1 MVHRLTKLCLHWHVS
16 FIKETLS
23 VLMLCAPVFIFTSG
37 SSALLGRPR
46 CGLSIWL
53 SLLAILNTLFWVYAN
68 LFHEKTDKTRKSPP
82 FSYPPKV
89 TRRAKH
95 YTESFF
101 KKLFY
106 YVVILKILPLTIF
119 VCHSV
124 LGISC
129 TCCRSYLIKEGEK
142 KKLDSTSSQAG
153 KDVGYGMVAVLKLD
167 IKHIARSKRHL
178 VSTPILW
185 VTDKKHQA
193 APLL

>member
-1 MVHRLTKLCLHWHVS
+1 MFPWLKR
-16 FIKETLS
+16 LS
-23 VLMLCAPVFIFTSG
+23 VLMLCVPVFIFTSG
-37 SSALLGRPR
+37 SSALLGRPH

-89 TRRAKH
+89 TGRAKH

-106 YVVILKILPLTIF
+106 YVILKILPLTIF
-119 VCHSV
+119 VCHFV

-129 TCCRSYLIKEGEK
+129 TCCRSYLIKEGEQK
-142 KKLDSTSSQAG
+142 NLIAPPPQLEKTLVTVSS
-153 KDVGYGMVAVLKLD
+153 LF
-167 IKHIARSKRHL
+167 
-178 VSTPILW
+178 
-185 VTDKKHQA
+185 
-193 APLL
+193 